1 MGERVKVRVGYELM
15 GGLDCRHVPQGW
27 DDLMTEYF
35 MYKRKERKER
45 NELKAKE
52 IYAGK
57 NKATHSFSK
66 LCRAAGRSDRERA
79 DR

>member
-1 MGERVKVRVGYELM
+1 
-15 GGLDCRHVPQGW
+15 
-27 DDLMTEYF
+27 MTEYF

-45 NELKAKE
+45 NELKVKE

-66 LCRAAGRSDRERA
+66 LCRAAGRSDRERELTGKGTNSA
-79 DR
+79 GVRAEFDTI